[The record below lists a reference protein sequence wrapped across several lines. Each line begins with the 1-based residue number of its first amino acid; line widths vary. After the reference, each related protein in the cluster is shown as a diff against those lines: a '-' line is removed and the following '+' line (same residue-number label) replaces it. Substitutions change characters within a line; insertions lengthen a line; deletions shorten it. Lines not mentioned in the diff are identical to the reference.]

1 MQAML
6 RPIVVGVAFAAIVAG
21 GVTALT
27 LRGETKEA
35 GFVENAC
42 VKAAWPLIPAKC
54 LEGSRGAE
62 VRVIGSDTGSDAQV
76 AATTMAERFNA
87 DFE

>member
-1 MQAML
+1 MRTMI
-6 RPIVVGVAFAAIVAG
+6 RPLVAGFAFAAIVAS

-27 LRGETKEA
+27 LSGETKEA

-42 VKAAWPLIPAKC
+42 AKAAWPLIPASC
-54 LEGSRGAE
+54 LDGAHGAA
-62 VRVIGSDTGSDAQV
+62 VRVVGASAGNQQALV
-76 AATTMAERFNA
+76 GPTMAERFQT